1 MLEQIQK
8 DIDDARNLAAEIERI
23 LNDVLNREG
32 KELALAV
39 VAYFISPEN
48 KTLSQ
53 QFMAYMALRCFSD
66 ERIISMLPKDI
77 RPGNMAS
84 IPIEEAAHRYEQE
97 SLRER
102 AEKEESPEARAEL
115 LRQAESYAVTQ
126 KTSNVPA
133 DDGFEELFDIE

>member
-8 DIDDARNLAAEIERI
+8 DIDDARNLAAEIERL
-23 LNDVLNREG
+23 LNIVLDREG
-32 KELALAV
+32 KELALSV
-39 VAYFISPEN
+39 VAYFISAEN

-66 ERIISMLPKDI
+66 ERIISILPEDI
-77 RPGNMAS
+77 RPANMAS

-102 AEKEESPEARAEL
+102 AEKETSPEARAEL
-115 LRQAESYAVTQ
+115 LQQAESYAVPQ
-126 KTSNVPA
+126 KTSDFPV
-133 DDGFEELFDIE
+133 DDGFEELFEIE